1 MAVDTDTVRGFYQQY
16 LGRDPGA
23 NQYVQNWA
31 NSGLSAAEI
40 ETAIANSEEANTR
53 AQRLASEQAQQQT
66 QQQAQQQTQQQTQQT
81 GATTGVS
88 RERLNQLYNELF
100 GRNVQDAG
108 AEYWMASGLT
118 GEKLRDALVAGA
130 QGSDITDFQE
140 RQAML
145 AAGQTP
151 AGYAGSPLDGGT
163 TETVPAYFQDYLEQ
177 YNAMQERLNA
187 LTALIEQMQSQSSST
202 PVGSTP
208 PIGQPGQNVP
218 VPVPSSPTVDPAG
231 TYSYN
236 PEPISNPYLAQLP
249 SNPPVG
255 YVPPTPE
262 MLDAYRYQQFYNQ
275 GLVPPIDQGIGQ
287 LSYFGIPP
295 SQIQASLSGF

>member
-40 ETAIANSEEANTR
+40 ETAIANSEEGR
-53 AQRLASEQAQQQT
+53 QYAQTQAQQQ
-66 QQQAQQQTQQQTQQT
+66 AQQQTQQT

-100 GRNVQDAG
+100 GRDVQDAG

-118 GEKLRDALVAGA
+118 GEKLRDALIAGA
-130 QGSDITDFQE
+130 QGSDVTDFAE

-145 AAGQTP
+145 AAGQMP
-151 AGYAGSPLDGGT
+151 PGYPGSPLGGGT
-163 TETVPAYFQDYLEQ
+163 TETVPAYFQDYLNE
-177 YNAMQERLNA
+177 YNAMQERLDT

-202 PVGSTP
+202 PAVGAP

-218 VPVPSSPTVDPAG
+218 VPVPSSPAVVPAG

-255 YVPPTPE
+255 YIPPTPE